1 MTWRWAVL
9 ILGSL
14 VLAWPIASLDVPAA
28 PLFAGLIAAVGVSS
42 FTGVP
47 YPSRFPRFG
56 QSILGIQIGL
66 LFNHLALAGMLQHW
80 FSVLLISAGTLL
92 LSLACGLLFSQ
103 WAGVSK
109 GTGLLAMTAG
119 GAAGITSIAQ
129 ELGTETG
136 LVAVLQ
142 YLRVVVV
149 MMSLP
154 IAVLWIF
161 AEPVY
166 ISTLP
171 TQTPGNWPGSL
182 LLLVLGGLSA
192 PIAKRLHLAA
202 PYLLGPLLVTL
213 ILTATGYNPTPALPS
228 VLLYLAYLFI
238 GWQAGLQL
246 SISRLLGYR
255 FLLPRALLLIV
266 FLNLLCALLGLALA
280 HLAAILFI

>member
-1 MTWRWAVL
+1 
-9 ILGSL
+9 
-14 VLAWPIASLDVPAA
+14 
-28 PLFAGLIAAVGVSS
+28 
-42 FTGVP
+42 
-47 YPSRFPRFG
+47 
-56 QSILGIQIGL
+56 
-66 LFNHLALAGMLQHW
+66 
-80 FSVLLISAGTLL
+80 
-92 LSLACGLLFSQ
+92 
-103 WAGVSK
+103 
-109 GTGLLAMTAG
+109 MTAG

-142 YLRVVVV
+142 YLRVVLV

-246 SISRLLGYR
+246 SITRLPGYR

-280 HLAAILFI
+280 HLAGVSDLDGFLATAPGALYAAIAVSMAAHGNVLFVLGVHLLRLLLMLLIVPSLVQYLRYRDQRMHR